1 MARGRTL
8 STAQEVLRV
17 LRFLYEHPEGLT
29 AKEVALKLGKSLYT
43 AYYLLNSLR
52 QEDFALRL
60 EGGVYVPKTP
70 LLSNQI
76 SELKNVAREANLLSK
91 CRSYVVSLRGQ
102 AICLEAT
109 FGHQGQVGP
118 TGLNRRLNRRLNRAA
133 HALAVGKAVVAFI
146 GSSVK
151 ELLPHPLPRFT
162 PNTLSWNELYDELE
176 RIRSEG
182 VAFDVEEYQQG
193 VCCVAIPIQANNGAI
208 LALGLALPSGRF
220 LAEGDKLADWL
231 RRQIP
236 KEVRYA

>member
-43 AYYLLNSLR
+43 AYYLLNSLC

-91 CRSYVVSLRGQ
+91 CRSYVVSLRGR

-118 TGLNRRLNRRLNRAA
+118 AGLGRRLNRAA
-133 HALAVGKAVVAFI
+133 HALAVGKAVVAFL
-146 GSSVK
+146 GPSVK

-193 VCCVAIPIQANNGAI
+193 VCCVAVPIRANNGAI

-236 KEVRYA
+236 KEVQHV